1 MQMPPAQSDHD
12 SDSPHLHLTKHDET
26 GEPLAS
32 LIAPL
37 PNGQNIMLC
46 WDMESFEEFVD
57 TAHDLL
63 LRMQIVSAEFFLV
76 DCRSLGEQEHLIR
89 AAALDHQSQSRGKP
103 KRRLPALCGAKPKRG
118 DDWGFEPLVGE
129 PCQDCTCEGC
139 LALYEQ

>member
-1 MQMPPAQSDHD
+1 MPPAQSDHD

-57 TAHDLL
+57 A
-63 LRMQIVSAEFFLV
+63 
-76 DCRSLGEQEHLIR
+76 
-89 AAALDHQSQSRGKP
+89 
-103 KRRLPALCGAKPKRG
+103 
-118 DDWGFEPLVGE
+118 LVGVA
-129 PCQDCTCEGC
+129 PSFHRCCDHGQVTNIAHAFG
-139 LALYEQ
+139 